1 MAVEDVAAGSRRSV
15 FLTGAS
21 SGIGAAIAQELVK
34 LGYTVGCAS
43 RRGTVPFSSDG
54 VVPIAL
60 DVTADAAVR
69 DALESFA
76 SNYGLVGIV
85 NVAGAYTPAPSAE
98 LSLGE
103 LRRSLELNLIAA
115 VRLAQ
120 LAQPHLQQRG
130 GGFIANVGSF
140 YAKLGVPGGLAY
152 SAAKAALAS
161 VTRTLAVEWAPQ
173 GISVVNFAPG
183 YVETELNAEFLEDP
197 QNRSRL
203 ARKIPVGRV
212 GTAAEVGR
220 LVSAILDA
228 QCGFLTGETITIDGA
243 QSVRQ

>member
-1 MAVEDVAAGSRRSV
+1 MTSGDVPAGSSRSV

-54 VVPIAL
+54 VVPIIL
-60 DVTADAAVR
+60 DITADAASR
-69 DALESFA
+69 EALESFA
-76 SNYGLVGIV
+76 ESYGLVGLV
-85 NVAGAYTPAPSAE
+85 NVAGAYTPTPSAA
-98 LSLGE
+98 LSLDE
-103 LRRSLELNLIAA
+103 LRRSLELNLVSS

-120 LAQPHLQQRG
+120 LVHPYLKQRG

-140 YAKLGVPGGLAY
+140 YGELGIPGGLAY

-161 VTRTLAVEWAPQ
+161 VTRTLAVEWAPD

-183 YVETELNAEFLEDP
+183 YVETELNAEFLQDP

-203 ARKIPVGRV
+203 TRKIPVGRI
-212 GTAAEVGR
+212 GTAAEIGR
-220 LVSAILDA
+220 LVSSILDA

-243 QSVRQ
+243 QSIRQ

>member
-1 MAVEDVAAGSRRSV
+1 MGTEDVAADRRSV

-43 RRGTVPFSSDG
+43 RRGTIPFSSDG

-60 DVTADAAVR
+60 DVTDDGAVR
-69 DALESFA
+69 KALESFA
-76 SNYGLVGIV
+76 GSFGLAGLV
-85 NVAGAYTPAPSAE
+85 NVAGAFTPASSAE
-98 LSLGE
+98 LSLDD
-103 LRRSLELNLIAA
+103 LRGSLELNLIAS

-120 LAQPHLQQRG
+120 LARPYLEERG
-130 GGFIANVGSF
+130 GGFIANIGSF
-140 YAKLGVPGGLAY
+140 YGGLGIPGALAY

-161 VTRTLAVEWAPQ
+161 VTRTLAVEWAQQ

-183 YVETELNAEFLEDP
+183 YIETELNADFLEDP
-197 QNRSRL
+197 TNRSRL
-203 ARKIPVGRV
+203 AHKIPVKRI
-212 GTAAEVGR
+212 GTSAEIGR